1 MNTHFIK
8 RVVLCADDYALN
20 ASVSQGIVNLARTKR
35 LSATSV
41 MTLSP
46 RWSDDAPALRE
57 LRGVIDVGL
66 HLDWTS
72 EFAQQAGHGNSLG
85 AVMWQSLRGALHA
98 GAVREA
104 IERQLDAFELHWQ
117 AAPDHVDGH
126 QHVQQFS
133 GVREVLVEV
142 LQKRYGLKAHR
153 PWLRVS
159 KVAQSDVKSHI
170 ITWMGASSLLQWAEQ
185 HAWPVASPLLGAYGF
200 DGDVA
205 GYATRMQHWMKS
217 LPTVSAQAQ
226 TPTHNL
232 TTPHGLLL
240 HNSPAPNSSPPII
253 MCHPALQAQD
263 DDAIGAARARE
274 YAYFNSPE
282 FELHRQ
288 QLGVEL
294 CRGQHLMST
303 ETA

>member
-20 ASVSQGIVNLARTKR
+20 ASVSQGIVNLARAKR

-72 EFAQQAGHGNSLG
+72 EFAQQAGHGKSLG
-85 AVMWQSLRGALHA
+85 VVMWQSLRGALHA
-98 GAVREA
+98 DAVRDV

-133 GVREVLVEV
+133 GVREVLVDV
-142 LQKRYGLKAHR
+142 LQQRYGARVHR

-159 KVAQSDVKSHI
+159 KVAQSDIKSHI
-170 ITWMGASSLLQWAEQ
+170 ITWMGAS
-185 HAWPVASPLLGAYGF
+185 
-200 DGDVA
+200 
-205 GYATRMQHWMKS
+205 
-217 LPTVSAQAQ
+217 
-226 TPTHNL
+226 
-232 TTPHGLLL
+232 
-240 HNSPAPNSSPPII
+240 
-253 MCHPALQAQD
+253 
-263 DDAIGAARARE
+263 
-274 YAYFNSPE
+274 
-282 FELHRQ
+282 
-288 QLGVEL
+288 
-294 CRGQHLMST
+294 
-303 ETA
+303 

>member
-1 MNTHFIK
+1 MNTHFNK

-20 ASVSQGIVNLARTKR
+20 APVSQGIVNLARAKR

-46 RWSDDAPALRE
+46 RWSQDAPALRE
-57 LRGVIDVGL
+57 LRGEIDVGL

-72 EFAQQAGHGNSLG
+72 EFAQQAGHGSSLG
-85 AVMWQSLRGALHA
+85 AVMWQSLRGGLQAH
-98 GAVREA
+98 AVREV

-117 AAPDHVDGH
+117 APPDHVDGH

-133 GVREVLVEV
+133 GVREVLCEV
-142 LQKRYGLKAHR
+142 LQQRYGANAHR

-159 KVAQSDVKSHI
+159 NVAQSDLKSYI
-170 ITWMGASSLLQWAEQ
+170 ITWMGASSLLKWAQQ

-200 DGDVA
+200 DGDA
-205 GYATRMQHWMKS
+205 ASYAAHMQHWLKN
-217 LPTVSAQAQ
+217 LPDASAND
-226 TPTHNL
+226 PV
-232 TTPHGLLL
+232 
-240 HNSPAPNSSPPII
+240 PII
-253 MCHPALQAQD
+253 MCHPALYAQA

-274 YAYFNSPE
+274 YAYFHSPD
-282 FELHRQ
+282 FELHCQ
-288 QLGVEL
+288 QLGVQL
-294 CRGQHLMST
+294 CRGQQLMPT

>member
-20 ASVSQGIVNLARTKR
+20 ASVSQGIVNLARAKR

-46 RWSDDAPALRE
+46 RWSEDAPALRE

-72 EFAQQAGHGNSLG
+72 EFAQQAGHGNTLG
-85 AVMWQSLRGALHA
+85 AVVWHLLSGALHA
-98 GAVREA
+98 GAVREV
-104 IERQLDAFELHWQ
+104 IERQLDAFELAWQ
-117 AAPDHVDGH
+117 APPDHVDGH

-133 GVREVLVEV
+133 GVREVLVDV
-142 LQKRYGLKAHR
+142 LQQRYGANTHR

-159 KVAQSDVKSHI
+159 KVAQSDLKGRI
-170 ITWMGASSLLQWAEQ
+170 ITWMGAPSLLKWTEQ
-185 HAWPVASPLLGAYGF
+185 HAWPVATPLMGVYGF
-200 DGDVA
+200 DGDA
-205 GYATRMQHWMKS
+205 ADYAKRMQHWMKS
-217 LPTVSAQAQ
+217 LPAVSAQAQ
-226 TPTHNL
+226 PSTHNL
-232 TTPHGLLL
+232 TTPNGLLP
-240 HNSPAPNSSPPII
+240 HNSPAPYSTPPII

-263 DDAIGAARARE
+263 NDAIGAARARE
-274 YAYFNSPE
+274 YMYFNSPE

-288 QLGVEL
+288 QLGVQL
-294 CRGQHLMST
+294 CRGQLLMPT

>member
-185 HAWPVASPLLGAYGF
+185 HAWPVASP
-200 DGDVA
+200 
-205 GYATRMQHWMKS
+205 
-217 LPTVSAQAQ
+217 
-226 TPTHNL
+226 
-232 TTPHGLLL
+232 
-240 HNSPAPNSSPPII
+240 
-253 MCHPALQAQD
+253 
-263 DDAIGAARARE
+263 
-274 YAYFNSPE
+274 
-282 FELHRQ
+282 
-288 QLGVEL
+288 
-294 CRGQHLMST
+294 
-303 ETA
+303 